1 MMGHRLVIALTVMI
15 FATVW
20 GYADEVIR
28 IPEPTAGDTERAIE
42 IAKANPRVQEIIRT
56 EGAEVERAM
65 PMIGFTLINGK
76 SAMERGF
83 LVRLRGREKLWNV
96 FVDIEKGKVTRITPV
111 NPNFLPP
118 GKGKMEKWKGNKG
131 EPEKEPIDAKRT
143 YRIVDKKGKKIAE
156 IKLGK
161 AKAEG
166 REASDASVAPK
177 GKLAV
182 LWGKIKSIVRYP
194 VP

>member
-1 MMGHRLVIALTVMI
+1 MMGHRLVTALTVMI

-96 FVDIEKGKVTRITPV
+96 FVDIEKGKVTRIIPIV
-111 NPNFLPP
+111 NPKFLPL
-118 GKGKMEKWKGNKG
+118 GKYKVENRE

-182 LWGKIKSIVRYP
+182 LWGRIKSIVRYL
-194 VP
+194 VPWR